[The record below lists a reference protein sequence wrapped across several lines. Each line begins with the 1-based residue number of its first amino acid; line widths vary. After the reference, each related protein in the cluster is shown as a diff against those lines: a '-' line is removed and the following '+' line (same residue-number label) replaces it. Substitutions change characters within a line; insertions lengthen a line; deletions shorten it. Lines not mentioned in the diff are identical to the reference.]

1 MLLQI
6 HCMTGDRQQRPTP
19 KEGIMILSILL
30 SSLFIVLL
38 AVGAVTLQP
47 WESRR
52 HVLNAEWLDDA
63 DKFELITRWG
73 LVG

>member
-1 MLLQI
+1 
-6 HCMTGDRQQRPTP
+6 
-19 KEGIMILSILL
+19 MILSILL

-47 WESRR
+47 WKSHR

>member
-6 HCMTGDRQQRPTP
+6 HCKTGDRQKRPTP

-47 WESRR
+47 WKSRR
-52 HVLNAEWLDDA
+52 HVLNVEWLDDA
-63 DKFELITRWG
+63 AKFELITRWG